1 MSQILLVFRNA
12 FRGILYARSLYLWI
26 IALVIVG
33 APLALQITFRD
44 APPNLAA
51 LARQRPAP
59 PGMSEEQKK
68 QFEEVQKLQQRQLE
82 IQSQTF
88 QEQFRRNRPV
98 AFANALSTWTS
109 LAIFFGILLG
119 ANVLANEVAAK
130 TVITVL
136 ARPIRRWELLL
147 GKWLAIQVFGVMSLA
162 VGVAIHFAVANYLG
176 FHFSSV
182 LWLALLHSMVSIML
196 YSAIAVAVSTFASW
210 MVAGGIAFVLYFIP
224 GLVTFLK
231 DDTIQWRHLLGVGL
245 DWIVPPGFKS
255 LYLNSVD
262 ATRALDHSAM
272 SKVLMENLAYCA
284 IFFFL
289 ACIIFSRREVRL
301 G

>member
-1 MSQILLVFRNA
+1 MSQVLLVFRNA

-26 IALVIVG
+26 IAVVIVG

-44 APPNLAA
+44 TPPNLAA
-51 LARQRPAP
+51 FARPRPAP

-68 QFEEVQKLQQRQLE
+68 QFEDIQKLQQKQLE
-82 IQSQTF
+82 LQTQAF

-119 ANVLANEVAAK
+119 ANVLANEVSAK

-147 GKWLAIQVFGVMSLA
+147 GKWLAIQMFGVMSLA
-162 VGVAIHFAVANYLG
+162 VGVVIHFAVGNYLG

-182 LWLALLHSMVSIML
+182 LWLALMHSMVSIML
-196 YSAIAVAVSTFASW
+196 YSAIAMAVGTFAGW
-210 MVAGGIAFVLYFIP
+210 MVAGGVSFVMYFIP
-224 GLVTFLK
+224 SLVTFLK
-231 DDTIQWRHLLGVGL
+231 EDTIQWRHLLGAGL

-262 ATRALDHSAM
+262 VARELDHSAM
-272 SKVLMENLAYCA
+272 SKVLMENFAYCA
-284 IFFFL
+284 IFFVL